1 MLDRALSLACDADQ
15 LIEASHYAVDSI
27 LPKCSEL
34 RAVCEETSA
43 VLKAKKAHLLKA
55 MELHQSLEKVGPPC

>member
-1 MLDRALSLACDADQ
+1 EVLDRAQALACDGDQ

-34 RAVCEETSA
+34 RAVCEEISG
-43 VLKAKKAHLLKA
+43 VLKAKKAYLLKA
-55 MELHQSLEKVGPPC
+55 MELYQSLEK